1 MDIEFA
7 RTLVTVVEAGS
18 FLGAAER
25 LNVTQSTVSARIK
38 ELENQ
43 LGRQLL
49 DRGRHGARP
58 TPAGR
63 QFLRH
68 ASVLVRV
75 WQQARQELSLP
86 EEVTQILNIGA
97 QVSLW
102 DSLMSEWIGWLR
114 SNRPEIA
121 VRAELASS
129 EILMRQI
136 ADGTLDI
143 AVLYTPQSGPG
154 LVVRHILDDRLVLV
168 SDRADH
174 PPEPETDYVFCD
186 WGTEFRAAHAVAFP
200 DVEAPALTVGVGTV
214 GLAHVL
220 DFGGAVYVPERL
232 AQPFMETGQVH
243 VVADAPSFHHPAFV
257 VHPRRDPDDL
267 IHAVAQSI
275 TEIAGRAI

>member
-49 DRGRHGARP
+49 DRGRHGAKP
-58 TPAGR
+58 TPAGQ

-68 ASVLVRV
+68 AGVLVRV

-86 EEVTQILNIGA
+86 DEVTQVLNIGA

-102 DSLMSEWIGWLR
+102 DSLMSESLGWLR
-114 SNRPEIA
+114 TNRPEIA
-121 VRAELASS
+121 IRAELASS

-136 ADGTLDI
+136 SDGTLDI
-143 AVLYTPQSGPG
+143 AVLYSPQSGPG
-154 LVVRHILDDRLVLV
+154 LVVHQILDDRLVLV
-168 SDRADH
+168 SNRADH
-174 PPEPETDYVFCD
+174 PPEPEADYVFCD
-186 WGTEFRAAHAVAFP
+186 WGLEFRTAHAVAFP
-200 DVEAPALTVGVGTV
+200 DAEAPALTVGAGTV

-232 AQPFMETGQVH
+232 AKPFLDNGQVF
-243 VVADAPSFHHPAFV
+243 VVDDAPAFHHPAYV

-267 IHAVAQSI
+267 IHAVAASI
-275 TEIAGRAI
+275 MEIARRGT